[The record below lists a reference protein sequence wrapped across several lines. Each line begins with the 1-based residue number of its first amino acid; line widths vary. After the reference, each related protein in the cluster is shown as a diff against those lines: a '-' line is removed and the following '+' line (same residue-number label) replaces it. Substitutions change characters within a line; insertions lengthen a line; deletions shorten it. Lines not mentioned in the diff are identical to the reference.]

1 MKYTVII
8 AEDEELLLNN
18 LVEKIPCSDSEFEV
32 IGTAQTGRQALEL
45 VKKKRPD
52 LIMTDIKMPVMDGMA
67 LLTEIHNLFP
77 LTKMVIISGF
87 SDFEYARQAIA
98 LKVTDYLLK
107 PVMKEDLTKVLQKV
121 KNEIQITGSHRED
134 VYPSGTSH
142 ETPAQIA
149 SFLKDY
155 LVENYAQDVN
165 LNLIADRLNYSSS
178 HLSRIFSQIYGCT
191 PNKYLMNLRI
201 SHAQSLLLHN
211 PELSIRE
218 IGEMVGYH
226 DQGYF
231 SRIFKKQVGKGPF
244 DYRGSE

>member
-18 LVEKIPCSDSEFEV
+18 LVEKIPRSDSEFEV
-32 IGTAQTGRQALEL
+32 VGTAQTGDQALEL
-45 VKKKRPD
+45 VKKERPD
-52 LIMTDIKMPVMDGMA
+52 LIMTDIKMPVMDGMT
-67 LLTEIHNLFP
+67 LLTEVHNLFP

-107 PVMKEDLTKVLQKV
+107 PVMTEDLTKVLQKV
-121 KNEIQITGSHRED
+121 KNEIQIAGNHQEET
-134 VYPSGTSH
+134 YPSGTSH

-155 LVENYAQDVN
+155 LVENHTRDVN
-165 LNLIADRLNYSSS
+165 LNLIAEKLNYSSS
-178 HLSRIFSQIYGCT
+178 HLSKIFSQIYGCT
-191 PNKYLMNLRI
+191 PNKYLMNLRM

-231 SRIFKKQVGKGPF
+231 SRIFKKQVGKSPF